1 MKALI
6 TGIVGFSG
14 KHLAELLKKEK
25 IKVTGI
31 DVNKGEYY
39 QADLTDKKRLE
50 KILNKEQP
58 DYIFHLASPLIRS
71 DQLVDETLIKNL
83 EVDLFGS
90 VNLLEAAAKL
100 KQKPRM
106 LITGTAAVYQ
116 AVGSKAI
123 KETFKLS
130 PITAYGL
137 SKLTQELVC
146 RKLAE
151 SYQLPLICTRT
162 FLLIGPGQKP
172 GFVVTDLIRKV
183 VAGEAEIE
191 VGKLSTRRDFTDVRD
206 AVRAYWLLMQKGL
219 AGEAYNVCLGRSY
232 SIKEVLEKLQQLAKK
247 PFKIKEKLK
256 WRKNDPDMVI
266 GNNQKIRKAVGWEP
280 EITLDQSLK
289 DTLNYW
295 RQTTAKA

>member
-14 KHLAELLKKEK
+14 QHLAELLKKEK

-31 DVNKGEYY
+31 DVKQGAYY

-50 KILNKEQP
+50 EILNKEQP

-116 AVGSKAI
+116 AVGSIAI

-206 AVRAYWLLMQKGL
+206 AVRAYWLLMQKGQ
-219 AGEAYNVCLGRSY
+219 AGEAYNVCSGRSY
-232 SIKEVLEKLQQLAKK
+232 SIKEILEKLQQLAEK

-256 WRKNDPDMVI
+256 WRKNDLDMVI

-280 EITLDQSLK
+280 EIELDTSLKETLD
-289 DTLNYW
+289 YW
-295 RQTTAKA
+295 RNFQ

>member
-1 MKALI
+1 MKAFI

-31 DVNKGEYY
+31 DVNKGKYY

-90 VNLLEAAAKL
+90 VNLLETAAKL

-162 FLLIGPGQKP
+162 FLLIGSGQKP

-206 AVRAYWLLMQKGL
+206 AVRAYWLLMQKGR
-219 AGEAYNVCLGRSY
+219 AGETYNVCSGRSY
-232 SIKEVLEKLQQLAKK
+232 SIKEVLKKLQQLAKK

-266 GNNQKIRKAVGWEP
+266 GDNQKIRKAVGWAP

-289 DTLNYW
+289 DILGYW
-295 RQTTAKA
+295 RGIQF

>member
-14 KHLAELLKKEK
+14 QHLAELLKKEK
-25 IKVTGI
+25 IQVTGI
-31 DVNKGEYY
+31 DVNRGGYY

-50 KILNKEQP
+50 EILNKEQP

-206 AVRAYWLLMQKGL
+206 AVRAYWLLMQKGR
-219 AGEAYNVCLGRSY
+219 AGEAYNVCSGRSY
-232 SIKEVLEKLQQLAKK
+232 SIKEIWEKLQQLAKK